1 LEQSEDDDEDDLSFR
16 EVSSF
21 NKFWGWFGT
30 LVTLANEDITKI
42 DEITQYP
49 LIFVLNYL
57 SYSKDLGDIRTRE
70 LQKQKMKYK
79 V

>member
-1 LEQSEDDDEDDLSFR
+1 LEQSEDDDEDDLSVR

>member
-1 LEQSEDDDEDDLSFR
+1 MEQSEDDDEDDLSVR